1 MVGLMFCIGKR
12 EKNNNKDD
20 FEFPRP
26 DSGFMSVLTDDD
38 EYVPY
43 DRGYETDVDVLRTE
57 TDALLPSHMKR
68 KSVLK
73 SQIMGLQNREV
84 MVLRYRET

>member
-1 MVGLMFCIGKR
+1 
-12 EKNNNKDD
+12 
-20 FEFPRP
+20 
-26 DSGFMSVLTDDD
+26 MSVLTDDD

-73 SQIMGLQNREV
+73 ARLWVYKTGK
-84 MVLRYRET
+84 